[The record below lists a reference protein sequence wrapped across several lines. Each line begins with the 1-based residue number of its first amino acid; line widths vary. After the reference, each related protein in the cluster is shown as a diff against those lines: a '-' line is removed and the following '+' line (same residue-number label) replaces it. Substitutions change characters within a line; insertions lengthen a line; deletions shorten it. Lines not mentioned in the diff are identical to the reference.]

1 MEYKK
6 TTATRKIQKMVRP
19 TEKDPRTGKNVPLIP
34 KKIHIVQGGTS
45 ASKTISILLVLIT
58 LAQEDPLT
66 SPTLTSVV
74 SESIPHLKRGAIRDF
89 YNILS
94 AQGYWKDQNWNKT
107 DSIYTFE
114 NKSQIEFFSSDNG
127 DKLRGSR
134 RDRLFINEAN
144 NVTFDAFEQLE
155 VRTREFV
162 FLDYNPTSE
171 FWAKSEIRDI
181 DPKTN
186 QPKRSDW
193 DFIILTYKDNEALSQ
208 SIIDSIE
215 QRKNRKGW
223 WDVFGLG
230 LLGEV
235 EGKIYKNWATLDDEV
250 PHEARLERYA
260 IDFGYS
266 NDPTSILAIYYYN
279 GGYIVDELA
288 HQKELSNKQI
298 ADIILNSSNQNTLVI
313 ADSAE
318 PKSIAELQAY
328 GLTVLPCEKGADSV
342 KNGIQVVQD
351 QRITVTRRSSNIL
364 NEYRNY
370 LWRTDKDGK
379 ILQIP
384 ESGFDHSMDAIRY
397 GIVSLV
403 KDRMGGGLVVHIPEF
418 DY

>member
-1 MEYKK
+1 MALPSREGS
-6 TTATRKIQKMVRP
+6 
-19 TEKDPRTGKNVPLIP
+19 GKSLVIIPP

-45 ASKTISILLVLIT
+45 ASKTISILMFLIAKAQSDVDRKT
-58 LAQEDPLT
+58 LKT

-89 YNILS
+89 TKIMQE
-94 AQGYWKDQNWNKT
+94 QGYWKEASWNKT

-114 NKSQIEFFSSDNG
+114 TGSQIEFFSSDNG

-155 VRTREFV
+155 VRTKEFV
-162 FLDYNPTSE
+162 FLDYNPTNE
-171 FWAKSEIRDI
+171 FWAKTEIRDV
-181 DPKTN
+181 DPLTGLS
-186 QPKRSDW
+186 KRSDW
-193 DFIILTYKDNEALSQ
+193 DFVILTYRDNEALDP
-208 SIIDSIE
+208 SIVDSIE

-223 WDVFGLG
+223 WAVYGEG

-235 EGKIYKNWATLDDEV
+235 EGKIYKDWAVLDEEI

-266 NDPTSILAIYYYN
+266 NDPTAIIAIYYYN
-279 GGYIVDELA
+279 GGYIVDQLA
-288 HQKELSNKQI
+288 FQKEMSNKMI
-298 ADIILNSSNQNTLVI
+298 ADVILNTSNINVLTI

-318 PKSIAELQAY
+318 PKSIAELQTF

-351 QRITVTRRSSNIL
+351 QRISVTRRSSDIL
-364 NEYRNY
+364 KEYRNY

-379 ILQIP
+379 ILPIP
-384 ESGFDHSMDAIRY
+384 ESGFDHAMDAIRY

-403 KDRMGGGLVVHIPEF
+403 KDRMGGGLAVYIPEY
-418 DY
+418 D